1 MLCPTTLQPVAPL
14 PILLSKHHT
23 RSLPAMPAKRS
34 EAPPDDQEWL
44 DLSVQAKPG
53 SKHFH
58 DSGIVITSAHSMHPQ
73 TPSSHPLNL
82 PVPGQVPL
90 DSEDW
95 EVVYPD
101 E

>member
-1 MLCPTTLQPVAPL
+1 MLCPNTLQPVAPL
-14 PILLSKHHT
+14 PSLLSKHHT
-23 RSLPAMPAKRS
+23 HSLLAMPTKGS
-34 EAPPDDQEWL
+34 EAPPADQEWL

-58 DSGIVITSAHSMHPQ
+58 DSAIVITSVHIMQPQ
-73 TPSSHPLNL
+73 TPSPHPLAL
-82 PVPGQVPL
+82 PVPRQVPP

>member
-1 MLCPTTLQPVAPL
+1 MPT
-14 PILLSKHHT
+14 KG
-23 RSLPAMPAKRS
+23 S
-34 EAPPDDQEWL
+34 EAPSPDQEWL

-58 DSGIVITSAHSMHPQ
+58 DSAIVITSVHLMHPQ
-73 TPSSHPLNL
+73 TPTPHPSTL
-82 PVPGQVPL
+82 PVPHQVPL